1 MKKHLIAQREISI
14 SGCGYGDGAGEG
26 SGGSDGRGYSFGAR
40 GTPMTCV
47 PVFQSTGIGAGC
59 WSGNC
64 SEAGTGS
71 GLGHRYG
78 RADTKGHSY

>member
-1 MKKHLIAQREISI
+1 MSKDFGCRVWPNG
-14 SGCGYGDGAGEG
+14 SGNGAGDNWNSVSDTGYG
-26 SGGSDGRGYSFGAR
+26 FGAR